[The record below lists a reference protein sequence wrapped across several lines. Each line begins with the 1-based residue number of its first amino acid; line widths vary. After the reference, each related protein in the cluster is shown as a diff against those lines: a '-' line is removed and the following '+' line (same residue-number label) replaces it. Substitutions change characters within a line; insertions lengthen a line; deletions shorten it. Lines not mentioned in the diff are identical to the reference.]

1 MANKKKRREKQS
13 RLNKFKQKVAKKV
26 LGRQKKKVAQGVV
39 GQLQTQS
46 ASSQIAFLRGA
57 LDSGK
62 LSPEKLKLA
71 LVNKAPGE
79 MAKGA
84 KRINKKGSKPTVDE
98 LMRDIRKDA
107 EFMALASRVGL
118 DEEYFIN
125 LAKNEC
131 KKWSD

>member
-1 MANKKKRREKQS
+1 MANKKKSREKQG
-13 RLNKFKQKVAKKV
+13 RLNKFRQEIAKKV

-46 ASSQIAFLRGA
+46 TSSQVAFLRSA

-62 LSPEKLKLA
+62 LAPEKLRKA

-84 KRINKKGSKPTVDE
+84 KRINPKGSKPTVDE
-98 LMRDIRKDA
+98 LMKDIRKDG

-131 KKWSD
+131 RKWSD